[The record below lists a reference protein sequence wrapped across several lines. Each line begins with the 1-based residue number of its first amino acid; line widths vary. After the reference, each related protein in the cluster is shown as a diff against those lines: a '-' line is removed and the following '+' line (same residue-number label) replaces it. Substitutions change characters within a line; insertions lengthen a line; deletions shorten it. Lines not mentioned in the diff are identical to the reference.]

1 MSFAYAC
8 CGGAPPVNFSKPTM
22 GPGKQIQ
29 FNVLGGTG
37 FSYTILAATNLNLP
51 VWVPL
56 VTNTAPFS
64 FTDVVAFPSRFYRAR
79 SQ

>member
-1 MSFAYAC
+1 MTLSGPKF
-8 CGGAPPVNFSKPTM
+8 
-22 GPGKQIQ
+22 GPGQQFQ
-29 FNVLGGTG
+29 FNVIGGTG
-37 FSYTILAATNLNLP
+37 FTYTILAASNLNVP

-64 FTDVVAFPSRFYRAR
+64 FTDATVVAFTNRFYRAR

>member
-1 MSFAYAC
+1 
-8 CGGAPPVNFSKPTM
+8 M
-22 GPGKQIQ
+22 GPGKQFQ

-37 FSYTILAATNLNLP
+37 FTYTILAASNLNLP

-56 VTNTAPFS
+56 VTNKAPFS
-64 FTDVVAFPSRFYRAR
+64 FTDLNAVAFPSRFYRAR